1 MVQALVSSLDILL
14 VCVAKDAF
22 WGHFIAISDRV
33 GTKAMNKLKMI
44 VIVAMIALDTPDNG
58 EVRLLFL

>member
-1 MVQALVSSLDILL
+1 MI
-14 VCVAKDAF
+14 
-22 WGHFIAISDRV
+22 IACTSGRSRAIATWPGCPLTSPLRTIANG

-58 EVRLLFL
+58 EEGARRRK